1 MIFHAM
7 LYALCPM
14 LFFSRER
21 HLASVIAEQTDDWSE
36 KDHENKIEGVR
47 HGRVRPSPEDQDNFK
62 NEKKDRELN
71 LSLHKKSEF

>member
-21 HLASVIAEQTDDWSE
+21 HLASVIAEQTDYWSE
-36 KDHENKIEGVR
+36 KDHHDEIEGVGD
-47 HGRVRPSPEDQDNFK
+47 GRVQTSPNDQDNSK
-62 NEKKDRELN
+62 NDEKD
-71 LSLHKKSEF
+71 